1 MKTVANRA
9 ESIRVGT
16 NGRGVCI
23 PLTWLLLPSSPRLHR
38 WLPHSDPGSARGGR
52 VIVGFS
58 PVEFISQYNAPP
70 GDCCCHLVLYN
81 KHESASSPCADSVC
95 SSASWSFCAFVF
107 SLLSWLSSLTVS
119 LTFCLILCV
128 QASNCCSAFLFPAF
142 LPKALIHPWLLPL
155 ESCCRPAALA

>member
-1 MKTVANRA
+1 MEGAYVFLWPA
-9 ESIRVGT
+9 SF
-16 NGRGVCI
+16 CPP
-23 PLTWLLLPSSPRLHR
+23 PLAFTDGCPTLISS
-38 WLPHSDPGSARGGR
+38 GGR

-58 PVEFISQYNAPP
+58 PVEFILHYNAPP